1 MLIFKVFVPL
11 FKIILNKEVTNTK
24 TLNIFEYEFECYN
37 KEHCDSSCLFKKKCC
52 KKFKKKGKKQCKNC
66 PELVA

>member
-11 FKIILNKEVTNTK
+11 FKIILNKKVANPK
-24 TLNIFEYEFECYN
+24 TLNIFNYEFECYTKGICTSN
-37 KEHCDSSCLFKKKCC
+37 CSTKEKCC

-66 PELVA
+66 PKLVA